1 MRIAIRKTPQQ
12 EQAPLTTVQP
22 EGLLGP
28 AALELRADRV
38 RVGARWQRTLAISGF
53 PPEVAYGWLAPLL
66 RAWPRL
72 ELSVHVEPF
81 PAELAAQRLQK
92 QRARFES
99 TRRLELERGS

>member
-1 MRIAIRKTPQQ
+1 MRNAIRKTPQQ
-12 EQAPLTTVQP
+12 KQEPPTEAA

-53 PPEVAYGWLAPLL
+53 PREVGYGWLAPLL

-72 ELSVHVEPF
+72 EISLHVEPF
-81 PAELAAQRLQK
+81 PAEIAAQRLHK

-99 TRRLELERGS
+99 TRRLELE